1 MRVAT
6 AILVL
11 LCAMTCTVYSLAQ
24 NRKGSQ
30 PKTISQP
37 DTVVIPKSQAELF
50 LAPKKNILT
59 THADLCIG
67 AGRTA
72 RTDQADLSFAGTV
85 KGLYMLTGALY
96 VNMGVGVTRL
106 NSMAREDNMLHPG
119 SNKAMVASFPLGVG
133 FTMGDDRAQVINNI
147 DFLPVYYVDNPP
159 VKRQRTFTYG
169 VGVDLGFHIRI
180 KQRLHMGM
188 IGKLQLFEPFDKDEP
203 QSFPRYGFIGAGMLL
218 RYD

>member
-1 MRVAT
+1 MRAGRV
-6 AILVL
+6 ILPL
-11 LCAMTCTVYSLAQ
+11 LCALLCATCCLAQ
-24 NRKGSQ
+24 KWKSSQ
-30 PKTISQP
+30 PKAIIRP

-50 LAPKKNILT
+50 LPPKKNILT
-59 THADLCIG
+59 THVDLCVG

-72 RTDQADLSFAGTV
+72 STDHSDLSFAGTV

-96 VNMGVGVTRL
+96 VNMGIGVTRL
-106 NSMAREDNMLHPG
+106 TSIIGTDSSLFLG
-119 SNKAMVASFPLGVG
+119 KNKAMIASFPLGIG
-133 FTMGDDRAQVINNI
+133 FTIGDDRAQIINNV
-147 DFLPVYYVDNPP
+147 DFLPVYYVDNPS
-159 VKRQRTFTYG
+159 VRRQRTFTYG

-180 KQRLHMGM
+180 KQRLHLGM